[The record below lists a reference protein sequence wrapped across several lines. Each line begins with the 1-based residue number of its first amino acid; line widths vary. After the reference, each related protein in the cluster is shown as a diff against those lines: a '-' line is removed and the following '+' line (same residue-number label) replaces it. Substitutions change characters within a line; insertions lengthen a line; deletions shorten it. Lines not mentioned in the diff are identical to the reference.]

1 MCRQEAEKR
10 SGTAAR
16 LDAWRVELSIR
27 QEAFD
32 ALRNAVI
39 RMVDDC
45 QRSKPAPFDPKEHP
59 AALAKC
65 FASFVGA
72 CPRRELQCAWQAVN
86 RHESLLALARLW
98 HSVLTAAEVEAV
110 FGLACQI
117 VDDCLAGSDIL
128 SGQLAETLRTG
139 SGVDA
144 PRWATVSLGA
154 LAGILP
160 WPACLVRVGN
170 ADEHRLNPVNEL
182 SPLKDLQPP
191 QADSTEATPR
201 EGNSPASSRNLQTR
215 PLYPPAPTEGSA
227 CAAVR
232 PQQDPLAAIQAGG
245 PSLKAPACETAAD
258 ASRLAQYQKGPT
270 IKKRRTLKRNSLI
283 DQAMSAGIT
292 DPVKILAFV
301 KEQDPILVQSKKRDI
316 SPASM
321 MKVYHRQRRTR
332 DNCSRPG

>member
-1 MCRQEAEKR
+1 MSDIVNRPDVIPLNLDALPEASPPAPAPTGSVPCHLAQALLMCRQEAEKR

-16 LDAWRVELSIR
+16 LDAWRVELSKR

-72 CPRRELQCAWQAVN
+72 CPRQELQCAWQAVD

-98 HSVLTAAEVEAV
+98 HSVLTATEVEAV

-117 VDDCLAGSDIL
+117 FDDSLAGSEIL

-144 PRWATVSLGA
+144 PRWATIIFGA
-154 LAGILP
+154 LVGILP
-160 WPACLVRVGN
+160 WPDSLVRVGN
-170 ADEHRLNPVNEL
+170 ADEHRPNPVNEL
-182 SPLKDLQPP
+182 SPLKDLQPS
-191 QADSTEATPR
+191 QAASTEATPR
-201 EGNSPASSRNLQTR
+201 ERNSSASSRNLQ
-215 PLYPPAPTEGSA
+215 
-227 CAAVR
+227 
-232 PQQDPLAAIQAGG
+232 
-245 PSLKAPACETAAD
+245 
-258 ASRLAQYQKGPT
+258 
-270 IKKRRTLKRNSLI
+270 
-283 DQAMSAGIT
+283 
-292 DPVKILAFV
+292 
-301 KEQDPILVQSKKRDI
+301 
-316 SPASM
+316 
-321 MKVYHRQRRTR
+321 
-332 DNCSRPG
+332 